1 MTMMCFN
8 FSDIT
13 IITVKN
19 VYYCCI
25 IHEISKHEAIHLLEK
40 KSKKK
45 IETKNILIDE
55 KNYTNLTI
63 YFTRYVYKNS
73 RKILSLHYHE
83 LMGKIE
89 KHEGKN
95 YLMVD
100 DYMLNKELDKI
111 RKNNS
116 HRKML

>member
-1 MTMMCFN
+1 
-8 FSDIT
+8 
-13 IITVKN
+13 
-19 VYYCCI
+19 
-25 IHEISKHEAIHLLEK
+25 
-40 KSKKK
+40 
-45 IETKNILIDE
+45 
-55 KNYTNLTI
+55 
-63 YFTRYVYKNS
+63 
-73 RKILSLHYHE
+73 
-83 LMGKIE
+83 MGKIE